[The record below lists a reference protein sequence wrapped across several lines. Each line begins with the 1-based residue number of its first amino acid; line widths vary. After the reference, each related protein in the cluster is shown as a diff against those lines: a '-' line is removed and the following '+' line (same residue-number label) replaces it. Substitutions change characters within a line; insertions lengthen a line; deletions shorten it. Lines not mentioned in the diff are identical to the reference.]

1 LKEFAIS
8 LNVFAGIPFGESE
21 IEHFAAIE
29 DAHASLRSAEAV
41 DQPGE
46 GTEGRDL
53 KKTDTVCRC
62 LEFPAVARSKRLIPG
77 FSRSR

>member
-29 DAHASLRSAEAV
+29 SADSASRGAEAV
-41 DQPGE
+41 DQPGKGAE
-46 GTEGRDL
+46 SRDL